1 VACTEGGSPPAIEVE
16 PESRIEDD
24 SSLVATARGD
34 DDLAIYASPGAR
46 DPERML
52 ANPRPSGTAAVMLV
66 VDDQQDWLEVLLPAR
81 PNESTGW
88 VRADDIRLSRHD
100 YRITVDLDAHRLK
113 VFRGDDE
120 IADEV
125 VAVGTVTYPTPGGR
139 YYTTELLRQPDPG
152 GAYGPYAY
160 GLSGYSEVLTEFAG
174 GDGQL
179 GLHGTNE
186 PESLGTDVSHGCIRM
201 RNEAIELLVQELPL
215 GVPVSVRA

>member
-1 VACTEGGSPPAIEVE
+1 
-16 PESRIEDD
+16 
-24 SSLVATARGD
+24 
-34 DDLAIYASPGAR
+34 
-46 DPERML
+46 
-52 ANPRPSGTAAVMLV
+52 MLV
-66 VDDQQDWLEVLLPAR
+66 IDDQQDWLEVLLPAR

-88 VRADDIRLSRHD
+88 VRADDVRLSRHD
-100 YRITVDLDAHRLK
+100 YRITVDLDAHRLR
-113 VFRGDDE
+113 VFRGDDA
-120 IADEV
+120 IVDET

-201 RNEAIELLVQELPL
+201 RNEAIELLVEELPL